1 MIDSVI
7 LTTAQS
13 VNSLSQTHQQNL
25 MKSIESVL
33 EDCSGLDLSNIDD
46 NTTFLEMGLD
56 SLTLTQVVLELE
68 YKFGVKVTFR
78 RLLETFPTVKTLA
91 EFIGQELSGE
101 QDVSLP
107 AVSPSLESLE
117 RAIAS
122 PVPKTVDVPT
132 PRSTTVKPETNPQT
146 LIPAIKQVLEDCS
159 GLDLSNIDENTTFL
173 EMGLDSLALTQ
184 AVLDLEQEFG
194 VQVTF
199 RRLLETFPTLKTLAE
214 FLAQQVPA
222 ESLASKTATP
232 SEVKPA
238 RTVRSAEP
246 SPVPPS
252 PAATAPPLAP
262 ATQTYVA
269 PTANGASNPH
279 LESLIVQQLQC
290 MTQQMEL
297 LQSLA
302 QRLER
307 LQQIKEAQRAV
318 SLGPQEEPSAPSVL
332 PVTKIARERQLL
344 APSDVVPK
352 DDIELKLAKIWER
365 LLGVDRVSPQDNFFQ
380 LGGRSLLAVRLFGAI
395 EREFGKKLPPAT
407 LFSAPTIAEM
417 ADFLRPASPSAP
429 QPTTLDSLVMIR
441 DGGSETPLFLIHDA
455 NGETLL
461 YYNLAS
467 HLSAERP
474 VYGLRPHS
482 TEKHPIAHANIAEMV
497 AHYIEKIRSVQPHGP
512 YFLGGLCAGGTLACE
527 IAMQLQ
533 SAGEEVSL
541 VAIIDAA
548 DFNTPVQMQASEER
562 KGRLAAAIQE
572 TQNLKPHQRLV
583 SIAKIIARKAT
594 NLLIYELVQKNNS
607 PLNNAKFALWRWLVR
622 SNLPLPQFLYNLPFR
637 QVWDLV
643 DPDYVPNS
651 QFEGEVV
658 LFRATSSEVF
668 DDPNIDDTPYIE
680 VYSDPLLGWE
690 KRATEG
696 VVVYDIPGGHSS
708 LLQDR
713 NGRVLAEKLQE
724 YIDRLSRE

>member
-1 MIDSVI
+1 LFDRAAIALSFIAFLLLFTGVGI
-7 LTTAQS
+7 YAATRKQNTTADYLLASRS
-13 VNSLSQTHQQNL
+13 VNFWLTALSTFATAHSGFMFAGMIGYTYLVGISVVWLPIGWIVGDAFTWFFIYKRLRIASEESSSETVGAFLAGNQKSDRAIAIVSALVTLTFLGTYGAGQLVAGSKALHVLFGWDYAWGILLGATIVVFYCFSGGIRASIWTDAAQSLVMMLAMGGLLGISVAACGGLGGLWNQL
-25 MKSIESVL
+25 ESIDPTL
-33 EDCSGLDLSNIDD
+33 LDLSPTN
-46 NTTFLEMGLD
+46 L
-56 SLTLTQVVLELE
+56 
-68 YKFGVKVTFR
+68 KFG
-78 RLLETFPTVKTLA
+78 TLA
-91 EFIGQELSGE
+91 F
-101 QDVSLP
+101 
-107 AVSPSLESLE
+107 
-117 RAIAS
+117 
-122 PVPKTVDVPT
+122 
-132 PRSTTVKPETNPQT
+132 
-146 LIPAIKQVLEDCS
+146 VLGWLAS
-159 GLDLSNIDENTTFL
+159 GL
-173 EMGLDSLALTQ
+173 
-184 AVLDLEQEFG
+184 AVLGQ
-194 VQVTF
+194 
-199 RRLLETFPTLKTLAE
+199 PHII
-214 FLAQQVPA
+214 
-222 ESLASKTATP
+222 
-232 SEVKPA
+232 
-238 RTVRSAEP
+238 VRA
-246 SPVPPS
+246 
-252 PAATAPPLAP
+252 
-262 ATQTYVA
+262 
-269 PTANGASNPH
+269 
-279 LESLIVQQLQC
+279 